1 MKDQDKAYIYAF
13 LTIFFWST
21 VATAFKL
28 SLEYLDV
35 FQLLFIATLT
45 SFLIFLIF
53 LITTG
58 QFKFIFHSTKGEIL
72 NSVLL
77 GFLNPF
83 FYYVILFKAYSLL
96 PAQVA
101 QPLNMI
107 WPIVLVFLSIP
118 MLGQKIGYRSFI
130 ALLISF
136 AGVYLISSEGNPGNF
151 AVSSPFGTVLAL
163 GSSVIWSLFW
173 IINLKDK
180 RNEVLKLFM
189 NFFFA
194 MLFVS
199 LSLLLF
205 SDLKTINVAG
215 LAGGIY
221 VGIFEMGISFVFWMK
236 ALQYAR
242 TTDTISNLIYL
253 SPFIS
258 LFFIHLFVGEEI
270 YFTTFIGLFMIVLGI
285 LYQKL
290 GKRVI

>member
-35 FQLLFIATLT
+35 FQLLFISTLT

-270 YFTTFIGLFMIVLGI
+270 YFTTFIGLFMIVLGV

>member
-35 FQLLFIATLT
+35 FQLLFISTLT

-173 IINLKDK
+173 IMNLKDK
-180 RNEVLKLFM
+180 RKEVVKLFM

-205 SDLKTINVAG
+205 SDIKTIDVAG